1 MNRLQDLF
9 TSPDLYPLILD
20 VERNAL
26 TFLRM
31 SPESYRD
38 SVFLD
43 LRAQP
48 AEAGK
53 YTIRVDDLLLAAARS
68 SPVPKRVHYIL
79 NSAYCCST
87 LLARYFELLPTC
99 FVLKEPR
106 LLSQLA
112 VLKNGANASWK
123 AAFALCL
130 RLLSRTYEPDQMVVM
145 KPVDCCSLI

>member
-99 FVLKEPR
+99 FVLKEPP
-106 LLSQLA
+106 LLAQVATITSLPRRRWHE
-112 VLKNGANASWK
+112 L
-123 AAFALCL
+123 FE
-130 RLLSRTYEPDQMVVM
+130 LS
-145 KPVDCCSLI
+145 